1 MAKGAASKVR
11 KNKFGYMRNPDMTL
25 CGRMLIVYK
34 MMLDCKSRHAP
45 PTPALIKRAAELN
58 VDLTE
63 FETVSRVG
71 LRKEVCKRQAA
82 LWKLRKVCKEG
93 RVEWLKKEAKER
105 AVAAGDKDW
114 EKRVDKMVR
123 VAES

>member
-1 MAKGAASKVR
+1 
-11 KNKFGYMRNPDMTL
+11 MTL

-45 PTPALIKRAAELN
+45 PTPALIKRAAALN
-58 VDLTE
+58 VDLAE

-71 LRKEVCKRQAA
+71 LRKEVCKRRAA
-82 LWKLRKVCKEG
+82 LWKSQKVCKEG

-105 AVAAGDKDW
+105 ASAAGNKDW
-114 EKRVDKMVR
+114 EKRVDEMVR